1 MDGKEV
7 NIWEV
12 YNLEKDPNKKLEVRN
27 SIISKYVN
35 LVKIVSGKLFSY
47 YAQKIEYDDL
57 MGYGVI
63 GLIDAIDKYDYKKQ
77 IKFETYA
84 SFRIRGS
91 IIDHVRNQDWIPR
104 SVRQKSKAINMAFQ
118 KLENELGREA
128 TDEELANYLGI
139 EVEEIDKLLAQTSF
153 YNVVS
158 IEEEFADNYKL
169 QLMDEKKE
177 NSPQESL
184 EYKDTLN
191 DLTKAI
197 DKLKPKEKM
206 IINLYYYENLTYKE
220 ISEIVGVTES
230 RISQIVSSALVKLK
244 DYMQ

>member
-12 YNLEKDPNKKLEVRN
+12 YNLEKDPNKKLEIRN

-104 SVRQKSKAINMAFQ
+104 SVRQKSKAVNMAFQ

-197 DKLKPKEKM
+197 DKLKPKEKT

>member
-104 SVRQKSKAINMAFQ
+104 SVRQKSKAVNMAFQ

-197 DKLKPKEKM
+197 DKLKPKEKT

>member
-1 MDGKEV
+1 
-7 NIWEV
+7 
-12 YNLEKDPNKKLEVRN
+12 
-27 SIISKYVN
+27 
-35 LVKIVSGKLFSY
+35 
-47 YAQKIEYDDL
+47 
-57 MGYGVI
+57 
-63 GLIDAIDKYDYKKQ
+63 
-77 IKFETYA
+77 
-84 SFRIRGS
+84 
-91 IIDHVRNQDWIPR
+91 
-104 SVRQKSKAINMAFQ
+104 MAFQ

-197 DKLKPKEKM
+197 DKLKPKEKT